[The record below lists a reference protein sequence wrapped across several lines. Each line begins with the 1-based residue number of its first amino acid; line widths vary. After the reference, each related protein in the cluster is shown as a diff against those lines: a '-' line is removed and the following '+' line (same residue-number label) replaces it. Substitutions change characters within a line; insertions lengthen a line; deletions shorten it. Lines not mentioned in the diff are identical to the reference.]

1 MRSTPKRYLPSSITS
16 TPYGS
21 GYGSPSDSS
30 GPSSPGSLAVD
41 EAEIERELFMD
52 VDRASLA
59 QEEEEERLIS
69 NMVRSA
75 SNLAST
81 AYGETD
87 FDRRIRFSPI

>member
-1 MRSTPKRYLPSSITS
+1 M
-16 TPYGS
+16 
-21 GYGSPSDSS
+21 
-30 GPSSPGSLAVD
+30 D

-81 AYGETD
+81 AYRETD
-87 FDRRIRFSPI
+87 SDERTHFSPI